1 MSEVIEVATVE
12 SSVAVIPQKEVAVYQ
27 RRVFDFK
34 NGMTLLPKAQQEIIL
49 AEYTENRNSF
59 RKWLLSQ
66 LVEGIHYGFPPGCEA
81 KLDNEGNTL
90 IWNNRDGK
98 YVKLNSKQ
106 WRLKPSLYKAGSQ
119 FIVDLCKVRAVFEP
133 DMDTWQMTGSV
144 AGIICR
150 KCKIVDPESGNV
162 LGEGSGAY
170 TVGHKKMD
178 VNAAI
183 KMSEK
188 NALNAAV
195 INAFALSDLVTQDME
210 ADNLKHTDPSMDSD
224 FIVYVQE
231 WLDELKIWPEYK
243 VKPTEIKAL
252 RASLSIWVRGQI
264 PNNAEA
270 AMAWI
275 RENVTPQ
282 IMHGKEGNATGLKF
296 IVKRDAAKTEKADE
310 REATEEWDSARST
323 LREWYDKAFAA
334 GKKDDFANVILKV
347 CKKPMRELKTI
358 EDFKTAIKAVAE
370 LESEWQ

>member
-1 MSEVIEVATVE
+1 MNENTEVATIE
-12 SSVAVIPQKEVAVYQ
+12 PQREVAVYE
-27 RRVFDFK
+27 RRAVDFK
-34 NGMTLLPKAQQEIIL
+34 NGVQLLSVEDQKIFL
-49 AEYTENRNSF
+49 AEHTLRRNHF
-59 RKWLLSQ
+59 REWLLSQ
-66 LVEGIHYGFPPGCEA
+66 LIEGVHYGFPPGCEP
-81 KLDNEGNTL
+81 KLDRQGRL
-90 IWNNRDGK
+90 LVDK
-98 YVKLNSKQ
+98 KQ
-106 WRLKPSLYKAGSQ
+106 WTAKPSLYKAGA
-119 FIVDLCKVRAVFEP
+119 FYIIELLKVRAVFES
-133 DMDTWQMTGSV
+133 DMETWEM
-144 AGIICR
+144 AGKVSGLIFR
-150 KCKIVDPESGNV
+150 KCRILNPATGDT

-170 TVGHKKMD
+170 LIGKKGMD
-178 VNAAI
+178 ANAAI
-183 KMSEK
+183 KMAEK
-188 NALNAAV
+188 NSATSAV
-195 INAFALSDLVTQDME
+195 INTFALADLFTQDLE
-210 ADNLKHTDPSMDSD
+210 DQTSHTDESMDAD
-224 FIVYVQE
+224 FSKAVQD
-231 WLDELKIWPEYK
+231 WVDELKVWPEYK
-243 VKPTEIKAL
+243 VRKSEIMAL
-252 RASLSIWVRGQI
+252 RASLSIWVRGQT